1 MSNNVLKGPL
11 VSEKS
16 SRLIENKKFTFLVS
30 KSITKIDIKN
40 YMKVTFDIVAT
51 KINIINVKP
60 KKRRRGKI
68 QGESK
73 SKRKAIITVVDDK
86 SLDKLKQF
94 F

>member
-1 MSNNVLKGPL
+1 MTNNVLKRPL

-16 SRLIENKKFTFLVS
+16 SRLIEDNKFTFIVE
-30 KSITKIDIKN
+30 KHVTKVDIKN
-40 YMKVTFDIVAT
+40 HIKDTYDIPVE

-68 QGESK
+68 LGESK
-73 SKRKAIITVVDDK
+73 PKRKAIITVSDDK
-86 SLDKLKQF
+86 NLDKLKQF